1 MGSTDSFLPGS
12 WKAAAAEGD
21 SETAAAEPEACPEE
35 GVTAEPE
42 EGVTAEPVESGGA
55 GVVVTE
61 SAAAEVVPDGT
72 GTGTDETP

>member
-12 WKAAAAEGD
+12 WKAAPAVGEF
-21 SETAAAEPEACPEE
+21 ETAAAEPEAAPAE
-35 GVTAEPE
+35 GVPADPA
-42 EGVTAEPVESGGA
+42 EGVRVVGVGTGGV

-72 GTGTDETP
+72 GTEETP